1 MLCSRNF
8 ASFGVYKH
16 HIGAHHGM
24 LIEEYRAKFGKHG
37 EVIHRMACALCQAE
51 LVHKHAAIKLHLRSV
66 HNLTIVEYKRLQVGA
81 FVCRYIGV
89 YSRGQGAAKK

>member
-16 HIGAHHGM
+16 HIGAYHGM

-37 EVIHRMACALCQAE
+37 EVINRINCVLCKAD
-51 LVHKHAAIKLHLRSV
+51 LVHKHATIKMHLKSV
-66 HNLTIVEYKRLQVGA
+66 HNLTILEYKRIQVT
-81 FVCRYIGV
+81 
-89 YSRGQGAAKK
+89 YSGEFS